1 MPLFLSGNIF
11 LTGFMGSGKSTAGKK
26 LAKLLRLKFIDLD
39 YYIEQR
45 EKLTVQSLFENFGE
59 QAFRKIEQS
68 CLIEILKSE
77 KQAVIALGGGTI
89 CFENNLN
96 KIKENGLLVFIDLP
110 ATALAQRLETSKVK
124 RPLIKN
130 IKGEEL
136 VTFVANKLTERKVFY
151 DQAHITVSG
160 LSLTPQLLRQIISD
174 YKK

>member
-1 MPLFLSGNIF
+1 MLLFLSENIF

-96 KIKENGLLVFIDLP
+96 KIKENGLLVFIELP
-110 ATALAQRLETSKVK
+110 
-124 RPLIKN
+124 
-130 IKGEEL
+130 
-136 VTFVANKLTERKVFY
+136 
-151 DQAHITVSG
+151 
-160 LSLTPQLLRQIISD
+160 
-174 YKK
+174 

>member
-89 CFENNLN
+89 CFVN

-151 DQAHITVSG
+151 DQAHIAVSG

>member
-1 MPLFLSGNIF
+1 M
-11 LTGFMGSGKSTAGKK
+11 
-26 LAKLLRLKFIDLD
+26 
-39 YYIEQR
+39 
-45 EKLTVQSLFENFGE
+45 
-59 QAFRKIEQS
+59 
-68 CLIEILKSE
+68 
-77 KQAVIALGGGTI
+77 
-89 CFENNLN
+89 
-96 KIKENGLLVFIDLP
+96 VFIDLP

-151 DQAHITVSG
+151 DQAHIAVSG

>member
-1 MPLFLSGNIF
+1 MPLFLWGNIF

-96 KIKENGLLVFIDLP
+96 KIKENGLLIFIDLP

-124 RPLIKN
+124 RPLIKDL
-130 IKGEEL
+130 KGEEL
-136 VTFVANKLTERKVFY
+136 VTFVVNKLNERKAFY
-151 DQAHITVSG
+151 DQAHIAVSG